1 MPHTHG
7 GTPKGNW
14 ERLYGIYAGMKAR
27 CYNPHRTKYEI
38 YGGRGITVCDEWL
51 GRDGYA
57 RFRQWAL
64 ENGYDENA
72 EFSKCTIDR
81 IDNDGPYSPEN
92 CRWASAKEQANNRR
106 SSRLIEYNGETHTLA
121 QWGEITGI
129 SADNIQVRIDRL
141 GWTVEKAL
149 TTPTRR
155 W

>member
-27 CYNPHRTKYEI
+27 CYNPHRQKYEI

-72 EFSKCTIDR
+72 EFSKCTMR
-81 IDNDGPYSPEN
+81 RAWQPTPVLLSGEAQGQRSLAGYSPWD
-92 CRWASAKEQANNRR
+92 CKEQDTTEHRF
-106 SSRLIEYNGETHTLA
+106 EKFQWPGHTP
-121 QWGEITGI
+121 GHESGI
-129 SADNIQVRIDRL
+129 SVI
-141 GWTVEKAL
+141 
-149 TTPTRR
+149 
-155 W
+155 